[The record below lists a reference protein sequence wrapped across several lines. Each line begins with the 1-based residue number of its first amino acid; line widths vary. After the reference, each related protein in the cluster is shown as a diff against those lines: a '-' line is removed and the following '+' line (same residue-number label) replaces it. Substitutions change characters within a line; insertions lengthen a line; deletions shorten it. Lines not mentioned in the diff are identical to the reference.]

1 MASTTLTPGE
11 EAQLAQTIEMFEV
24 ITESQ
29 PSDYQSLEILKDA
42 RIEPA
47 IAKANSADTMQFE
60 RQGYF
65 VRDKDSTP
73 DRLVLNRTIALRDT
87 FAKEVGKT

>member
-29 PSDYQSLEILKDA
+29 PHDYQSLEILKEAYSKVGRKEESA
-42 RIEPA
+42 RISRRLAEAYFNVGSFTQAMRILECRRRWPR
-47 IAKANSADTMQFE
+47 ADWD
-60 RQGYF
+60 
-65 VRDKDSTP
+65 V
-73 DRLVLNRTIALRDT
+73 
-87 FAKEVGKT
+87 